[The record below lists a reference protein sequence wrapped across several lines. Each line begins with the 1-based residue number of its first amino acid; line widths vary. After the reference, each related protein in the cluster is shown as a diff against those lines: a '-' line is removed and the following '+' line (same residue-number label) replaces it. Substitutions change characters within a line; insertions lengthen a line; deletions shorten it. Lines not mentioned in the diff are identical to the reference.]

1 MNIIKLETN
10 YKRNL
15 FNNISHV
22 KAKKYSEKLE
32 NQIINVYPQITY
44 QSFLGFGGAFTE
56 ASGMNFN
63 KLPSEKKKKLLDDYF
78 SIKGLNYSLGRL
90 PIGSSDFSKNSYSYS
105 NKTDLSDFSI
115 KKDYEYIIPFLKE
128 AFSIKPIKLL
138 SSPWSP
144 PAFMKSNKK
153 LTLGGKLM
161 PKYKEIYANYLVKY
175 IKAYKE
181 AGFNIDFMTVQNEP
195 NATQLWESCLYSPE
209 EECDFATNYLY
220 PTFIKNNINTK
231 ILIWDHNKE
240 KLYTRAID
248 ELNYD
253 NADKAIS
260 GFAYHYYTGDHFENI
275 KLLRDEFPN
284 KYIIHTES
292 CTGYSHFK
300 KEDEIVNA
308 EIYAHDILGDLNYGT
323 NGYID
328 WNLILDFHGG
338 PNHKFNFCNSP
349 IMLNKDNTDYI
360 KNLSYYY
367 IGQFSKF
374 ILPNAKRIAFSKYT
388 DNIEV
393 TAFKNVDDSVAIVL
407 LNRNDF
413 NKEYNLVID
422 DYVIHDNLD
431 SHAIVSYLI
440 TP

>member
-10 YKRNL
+10 FKQNL
-15 FNNISHV
+15 FNSISHI
-22 KAKKYSEKLE
+22 KAKKYSTKLE
-32 NQIINVYPQITY
+32 NQIINIYPRTTY

-56 ASGMNFN
+56 ASGINFN
-63 KLPSEKKKKLLDDYF
+63 RLSSEKKKQLLEDYF

-105 NKTDLSDFSI
+105 KKHDLSDFSI

-128 AFSIKPIKLL
+128 SFSIKPLRLL

-144 PAFMKSNKK
+144 PAFMKSNKN
-153 LTLGGKLM
+153 LTFGGKLM
-161 PKYKEIYANYLVKY
+161 PKYKETYSNYLVKY

-181 AGFNIDFMTVQNEP
+181 AGFNIEFITVQNEP
-195 NATQLWESCLYSPE
+195 NATQLWESCIYSPE

-220 PTFIKNNINTK
+220 PTFIKNNIDTK

-240 KLYTRAID
+240 KLYNRAIN

-260 GFAYHYYTGDHFENI
+260 GFAYHNYTGDHFENI
-275 KLLRDEFPN
+275 KLLRNEFPN
-284 KYIIHTES
+284 KYIIHTEG
-292 CTGYSHFK
+292 CTGYSNFK
-300 KEDEIVNA
+300 KEDEIVNS

-328 WNLILDFHGG
+328 WNLLLDFDGG

-374 ILPNAKRIAFSKYT
+374 ILPKAKRIAFSRYT

-393 TAFKNVDDSVAIVL
+393 TAFKNVDDSIAVVL
-407 LNRNDF
+407 LNRNNF
-413 NKEYNLVID
+413 NQEYNLVIN

-431 SHAIVSYLI
+431 SHSIVSYLLTI
-440 TP
+440 

>member
-1 MNIIKLETN
+1 MNIVKLETN

-15 FNNISHV
+15 FNTISHV

-32 NQIINVYPQITY
+32 NQIINVYPNITY

-56 ASGMNFN
+56 ASGINFN
-63 KLPSEKKKKLLDDYF
+63 KLPNEKKKQLLDDYF

-105 NKTDLSDFSI
+105 KKTDLSDFNI

-128 AFSIKPIKLL
+128 AFNIKSLKLL

-144 PAFMKSNKK
+144 PSFMKSNKI

-161 PKYKEIYANYLVKY
+161 PKYKETYANYLVKY

-181 AGFNIDFMTVQNEP
+181 AGFSIDFITVQNEP
-195 NATQLWESCLYSPE
+195 NATQRWESCLYSSE

-220 PTFIKNNINTK
+220 PSFIKNDVNTK

-248 ELNYD
+248 ELKSN
-253 NADKAIS
+253 NADKIIA

-284 KYIIHTES
+284 KYIIHTEG
-292 CTGYSHFK
+292 CTGYSQFK

-338 PNHKFNFCNSP
+338 PNHKLNFCNSH

-374 ILPNAKRIAFSKYT
+374 ILPNAKRIAFSRYT

-393 TAFKNVDDSVAIVL
+393 TAFKNVDDSIAIVL

-413 NKEYNLVID
+413 NKEYNIVID

-431 SHAIVSYLI
+431 SHAIVSYLM
-440 TP
+440 TK